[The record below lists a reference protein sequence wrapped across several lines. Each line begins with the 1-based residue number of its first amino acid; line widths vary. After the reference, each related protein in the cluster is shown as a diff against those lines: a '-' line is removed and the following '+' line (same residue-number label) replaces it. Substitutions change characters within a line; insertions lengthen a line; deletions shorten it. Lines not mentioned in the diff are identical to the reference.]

1 MARAGGIGIALTV
14 LVLAAAAPDSEAR
27 TRVIRYTP
35 FDSAGEPKRGLRA
48 VRRSGTC
55 RFSSLLALRE
65 DAWRCRTGRRRR
77 DPCFDNPVFEDAV
90 GCVRAPWSRTVVLID
105 TPLDDTDRVERTGTR
120 PWAIR
125 LRRRRCLF
133 VRSRRVVRRR
143 RLNYRCGRRG
153 PYLFGVPNRRRATW
167 TIRVA
172 RKRDGRRMRR
182 VRIRTAWR

>member
-1 MARAGGIGIALTV
+1 MARRGGIAIMAALMG
-14 LVLAAAAPDSEAR
+14 LAAAVPAAEAR

-35 FDSAGEPKRGLRA
+35 FDGAGEVKRGLNA

-55 RFSSLLALRE
+55 RLSSLVALRE

-90 GCVRAPWSRTVVLID
+90 GCVKAPWSGTVVVID
-105 TPLDDTDRVERTGTR
+105 TPLDDTDRVERTGSR
-120 PWAIR
+120 PWALR

-167 TIRVA
+167 TIRAA